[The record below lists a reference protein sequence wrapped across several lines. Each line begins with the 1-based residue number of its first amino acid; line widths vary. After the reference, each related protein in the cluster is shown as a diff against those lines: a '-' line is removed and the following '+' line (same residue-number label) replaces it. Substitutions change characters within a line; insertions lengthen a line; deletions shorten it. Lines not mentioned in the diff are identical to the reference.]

1 MKASH
6 FAAIASLVFAS
17 PALATT
23 LVVPGPAAGN
33 AQGPAPF
40 NYYGSSGSRVQE
52 IYASSFFAGA
62 ELINGLSFR
71 AYPGAAPSLF
81 FGDSVDISDVVIRL
95 STTAAGANESG
106 SLPSATFADN
116 LESDATTVYS
126 GALDLTTAA
135 TGTGPQPFDYTV
147 SFSQPFLVQSSRWR
161 FAARRDHTL
170 RRHGERRRLRLSHI
184 RHRQHGRR
192 RRLQRRQPER
202 RGRDERN
209 ALDGRRHNRV
219 FGQFGGGSRAQRVAH
234 DGHGLRSSGRRNV
247 EAPVGAD
254 RSEADLIG
262 RGPLALSPAKPSFW
276 WGASPYPAAAA
287 DFSLSPLRVFG

>member
-6 FAAIASLVFAS
+6 FVAIASLVFAS

-62 ELINGLSFR
+62 ELIKGLSFR

-147 SFSQPFLVQSSRWR
+147 SFSQPFSYNPADGDLLLDVTIPSGATVSGAGFGFLTFDTVNTVDDGVYSVVNLSDGGATSGTLSTAGAITEFSVSS
-161 FAARRDHTL
+161 AAVPEPSVWLMMVTGFGVLGAAMWKRR
-170 RRHGERRRLRLSHI
+170 S
-184 RHRQHGRR
+184 
-192 RRLQRRQPER
+192 
-202 RGRDERN
+202 
-209 ALDGRRHNRV
+209 ALTD
-219 FGQFGGGSRAQRVAH
+219 
-234 DGHGLRSSGRRNV
+234 
-247 EAPVGAD
+247 P
-254 RSEADLIG
+254 
-262 RGPLALSPAKPSFW
+262 KPT
-276 WGASPYPAAAA
+276 
-287 DFSLSPLRVFG
+287 